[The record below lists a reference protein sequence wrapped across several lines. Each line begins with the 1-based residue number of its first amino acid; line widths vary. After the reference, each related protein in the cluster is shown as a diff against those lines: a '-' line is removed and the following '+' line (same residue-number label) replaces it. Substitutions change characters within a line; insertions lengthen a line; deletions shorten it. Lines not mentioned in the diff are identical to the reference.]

1 LITVLKKEAQ
11 MNKRT
16 VRALA
21 LLFYILVIF
30 LPLIVFFIFPM
41 PPGREF
47 WRDFSVIL
55 GFVGLSMAGMQF
67 IPTARLKIFAN
78 VFDMDNI
85 YSAHHLVSVLSVAL
99 VFAHPVILLVNNP
112 NILLLL
118 NPFTA
123 PWRTQ
128 AGLIGLASLVLI
140 AITSVLRKEIKI
152 SYDGWHLIHDL
163 LAAAIAV
170 FALIHIFKVNYYVSY
185 PAMKWAWI
193 FEAAI
198 WAGMTIYVRI
208 VKPALIL
215 KKPFTVKE
223 IIAEAK
229 DTWTLILSPKGH
241 KGLDFSAG
249 QVAWININSSPFSL
263 NKNPFSISGS
273 AHNKGELR
281 FSIKN
286 LGDFTSSIGKLV
298 GGETVYVDGPY
309 GSFSVDEP
317 NTKKGLVLLAGG
329 IGIAPIMSILYSL
342 YDEGDNRPV
351 YLFFGNLNEESIL
364 FKQELDRL
372 DQCMNLTIVHVLEK
386 PANPE
391 KYLRGFIS
399 RQILEDHLPPN
410 RKDLY
415 YFVCGPLPMIKAME
429 NHFSVLGI
437 PRKQIN
443 TEKYEMA

>member
-1 LITVLKKEAQ
+1 
-11 MNKRT
+11 MNKQTARF
-16 VRALA
+16 LA

-30 LPLIVFFIFPM
+30 LPLIVFFLFPM

-47 WRDFSVIL
+47 WRDFSVML
-55 GFVGLSMAGMQF
+55 GFVGLSMAGVQF
-67 IPTARLKIFAN
+67 IPTARLKIFAD

-85 YSAHHLVSVLSVAL
+85 YSAHHLTSVLSVAL
-99 VFAHPVILLVNNP
+99 VFAHPVILLMNNP

-123 PWRTQ
+123 PWRVQ
-128 AGLIGLASLVLI
+128 AGLIGLAALVLI
-140 AITSVLRKEIKI
+140 AITSVLRKEIRI

-170 FALIHIFKVNYYVSY
+170 FALIHIFKINYYISY
-185 PAMKWAWI
+185 PAMKWVWI
-193 FEAAI
+193 FEAAVWI
-198 WAGMTIYVRI
+198 AVTIYSRVI
-208 VKPALIL
+208 KPAQIM

-223 IIAEAK
+223 IYAEAK

-286 LGDFTSSIGKLV
+286 LGDFTSTVGKLV
-298 GGETVYVDGPY
+298 GGETVFVDGPY
-309 GSFSVDEP
+309 GSFSIDEP
-317 NTKKGLVLLAGG
+317 KTKNGLVLIAGG
-329 IGIAPIMSILYSL
+329 IGIAPIMSILYTL
-342 YDEGDNRPV
+342 NEQGDTRPV
-351 YLFFGNLNEESIL
+351 LLFYGNYNEDNIL
-364 FKQELDRL
+364 FKKELDRL
-372 DQCMNLTIVHVLEK
+372 DQCMNLTIINVLEK
-386 PANPE
+386 PIEPE
-391 KYLRGFIS
+391 KFLRGFIS
-399 RQILEDHLPPN
+399 RQILETHLPPN
-410 RKDLY
+410 RKDLF
-415 YFVCGPLPMIKAME
+415 YFVCGPLPMMKAMDS
-429 NHFSVLGI
+429 HLTALGI